1 MALGELLT
9 LSGYLMGALVLFL
22 ESRRRNLN
30 TEGMRIVAIAGLVC
44 GVAGAKV
51 TQWFFSSGV
60 PLETLMLPQH
70 GGKSL
75 IGGLIFG
82 WIGVE
87 VAKRWLGIWRSTGDL
102 WALALPAGEAVG
114 RLGCYFNGC
123 CIGVPFQGS
132 WAVVQSGIERHP
144 AQIYSALGAALLFGV
159 LWQLRDSLPREG
171 DLFKMYLALYGVS
184 RFGIEFFRERNY
196 VFLQMSV
203 VQIVCLE
210 VAIFALIGLAVSFRR
225 SYIKTV

>member
-1 MALGELLT
+1 MGLGELLT
-9 LSGYLMGALVLFL
+9 LSGYLVGALVLFL

-60 PLETLMLPQH
+60 PLVALLQPQN

-75 IGGLIFG
+75 VGGLIFG
-82 WIGVE
+82 WLGVE
-87 VAKRWLGIWRSTGDL
+87 VAKRHLGIRRSTGDS

-123 CIGVPFQGS
+123 CIGTPFQGS
-132 WAVVQSGIERHP
+132 WAVLQVGFERHP
-144 AQIYSALGAALLFGV
+144 TQIYSAVGAALLFGV

-171 DLFKMYLALYGVS
+171 DLFKMYLTLYGVS

-196 VFLQMSV
+196 VFLQMSM
-203 VQIVCLE
+203 VQIICLE
-210 VAIFALIGLAVSFRR
+210 VAIFALIGLTLSFRR
-225 SYIKTV
+225 SCIKTT